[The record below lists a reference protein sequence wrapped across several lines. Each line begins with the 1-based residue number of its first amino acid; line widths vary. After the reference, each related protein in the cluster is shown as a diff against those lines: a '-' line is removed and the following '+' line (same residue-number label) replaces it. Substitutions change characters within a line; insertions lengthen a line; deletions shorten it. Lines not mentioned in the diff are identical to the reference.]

1 MFDEKMTM
9 NKGFDEN
16 KMSFKGPLNGFGY
29 DAARINYKDDV
40 LIDEINR
47 NINKGMEFY
56 NL

>member
-40 LIDEINR
+40 LIDETLI
-47 NINKGMEFY
+47 KGWNFIIY
-56 NL
+56 KKN